1 MLANNY
7 LNPSRQAIPLTIKL
21 IGFDLDNTLWPV
33 KPAIIGAEQRLSD
46 FLHSLHQDVRYPH
59 PDFMNHRKTLIEA
72 DPSLSFRLTAFR
84 RALLINVLSDVPEL
98 QTRVE
103 TLADQ
108 AMDVFLDARS
118 QVQPYPSADLV
129 LAKLG
134 ARFSLCA
141 LTNGNA
147 DLSKIALGRHFAF
160 TRSAEEVG
168 APKPE
173 PALFLEALK
182 TAKCQPSEMVYVG
195 DDPALDVEAAR
206 SLGIFTV
213 WVQSPD
219 AKKPEVEPNYH
230 ATIHDLDDLP
240 VAIEQIEQY

>member
-1 MLANNY
+1 M
-7 LNPSRQAIPLTIKL
+7 IKL

-59 PDFMNHRKTLIEA
+59 PNSKAYRETLIEA
-72 DPSLSFRLTAFR
+72 DPSLAFRLTAFR

-98 QTRVE
+98 QDQVE
-103 TLADQ
+103 ALADQ
-108 AMDVFLDARS
+108 AMDLFLDARS
-118 QVQPYPSADLV
+118 QVQPYPSADRV
-129 LAKLG
+129 LTALS

-160 TRSAEEVG
+160 TRSAEDVG

-213 WVQSPD
+213 WFQSPD

-230 ATIHDLDDLP
+230 VTIHELDELP
-240 VAIEQIEQY
+240 TAIERIEQC